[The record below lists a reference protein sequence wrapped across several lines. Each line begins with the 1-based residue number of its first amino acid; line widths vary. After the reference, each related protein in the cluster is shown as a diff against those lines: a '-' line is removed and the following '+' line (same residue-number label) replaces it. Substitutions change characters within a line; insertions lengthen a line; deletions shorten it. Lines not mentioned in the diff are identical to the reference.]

1 MLTNKCN
8 LLHECTQAHTQMHLC
23 ILVYITIYPS
33 RYYILV
39 YIADIYIIFL
49 PIFFLYSESTKVS
62 TAPYLLAC
70 SKKKNMG
77 QKTGG
82 CISVFVPAAQPS
94 MSLISWEYDC
104 LTHWAL
110 AVSDLGSD
118 TLCLTS
124 LWIILNC
131 SILNCFSSGRK
142 IKAKIFTKKMQCK
155 CESCQTKGS

>member
-8 LLHECTQAHTQMHLC
+8 LLHECTQAHTQMHSC

-82 CISVFVPAAQPS
+82 CISVFVPAAP
-94 MSLISWEYDC
+94 
-104 LTHWAL
+104 AL
-110 AVSDLGSD
+110 NEFNQLR
-118 TLCLTS
+118 
-124 LWIILNC
+124 I
-131 SILNCFSSGRK
+131 
-142 IKAKIFTKKMQCK
+142 
-155 CESCQTKGS
+155 